1 MDGIFDRLGDLLRSI
16 IQTDEQPQSATP
28 RPGYADP
35 DMQAAWDELDDYL
48 NSEKKEN
55 GPSGGRANQRSGG
68 ANESSGRGSNASAGA
83 GGRHQGAI
91 EMLRQDYRNL
101 EVPFGAS
108 FDEVRKAYK
117 NLLIEYHPD
126 KHSASAEKLRIATEI
141 TKKIN
146 SSFQRIKRY
155 HETGDV

>member
-16 IQTDEQPQSATP
+16 IQTDEDPQSTSS
-28 RPGYADP
+28 RPGHGDP

-48 NSEKKEN
+48 NTEKKED
-55 GPSGGRANQRSGG
+55 GPSSGG
-68 ANESSGRGSNASAGA
+68 ANRGSDRQSRATSRDAGLHR
-83 GGRHQGAI
+83 GPMD
-91 EMLRQDYRNL
+91 ELRQDYRNL

-126 KHSASAEKLRIATEI
+126 KHSASPEKLRIATEI

-155 HETGDV
+155 HETGNV